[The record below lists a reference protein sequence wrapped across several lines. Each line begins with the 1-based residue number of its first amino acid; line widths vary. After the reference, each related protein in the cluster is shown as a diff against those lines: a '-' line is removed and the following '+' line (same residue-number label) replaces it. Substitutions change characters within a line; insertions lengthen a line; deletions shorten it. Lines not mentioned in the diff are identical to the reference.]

1 MDRALRASYRACAR
15 LTRREARNFYLGFAT
30 LPRRKRLAVCA
41 VYAFCREADDIAD
54 GEASLETKKAG
65 LAELR
70 GRLAQAA
77 SGAPSGE
84 RDLALADA
92 IARFSVDPQDLA
104 DVVAGVEMD
113 LRVTR
118 VATYSELRRYAELVA
133 SAAGLAILPV
143 LAWGRG
149 SARITPQ
156 ARAAAVEL
164 GVGMQLVN
172 VLRDVRE
179 DAERGR
185 IYLPRED
192 LVRFDVTEEALSCG
206 AIEGGIRALLAFE
219 TERAREALKKG
230 SDLASRL
237 PRHARGCPALL
248 GAVYS
253 RLLDRIDARG
263 HDVFGPRI
271 CLTGG
276 EKLWLFVRTY
286 LRATFR

>member
-54 GEASLETKKAG
+54 GEAPLETKKAG

-133 SAAGLAILPV
+133 SATGLAILPV
-143 LAWGRG
+143 LAWRRG
-149 SARITPQ
+149 GARVTPQ

-172 VLRDVRE
+172 VLRDVSE
-179 DAERGR
+179 DVERGR
-185 IYLPRED
+185 IYLPLED
-192 LVRFDVTEEALSCG
+192 LVRFGVTEEALSCG
-206 AIEGGIRALLAFE
+206 AIEEGTRALLSFE

-237 PRHARGCPALL
+237 PRHACGCPALL

-253 RLLDRIDARG
+253 GLLDRIVARG
-263 HDVFGPRI
+263 YDVFGPRI
-271 CLTGG
+271 GLTGG